1 MRRLPQP
8 VLLVLAMLTCP
19 CHLPVYLAL
28 LAGTSL
34 GAALTASAGLL
45 TVGMVVV
52 FSGVLALGL
61 HRRPSHTE
69 ES

>member
-28 LAGTSL
+28 LAGT
-34 GAALTASAGLL
+34 GPGVALTASSGPL
-45 TVGMVVV
+45 TVAMLVV
-52 FSGVLALGL
+52 FIGVLALAL
-61 HRRPSHTE
+61 RPHHSQPGNN
-69 ES
+69 